1 MKATLLWAAAAAL
14 FVFQSTAVAQT
25 GVLENPAPNGI
36 ESGIGVISGWHCTGQ
51 VIEFRIDGV
60 QLGRAGSGTARN
72 DTQGVCGRSDTGF
85 SLLFNFSLLAQ
96 GTHQI
101 DALAD
106 GVVFAT
112 TSFSVGTLGG
122 EFLTN
127 LARPITVPDFP
138 EVGTSANLR
147 WAQSKQNFVIESS
160 APTNALPL
168 VGNYVLSQFSVVFE
182 DGTVLTS
189 STPGVSFEG
198 TMAVRSDGTVT
209 QTLEITIG
217 TLNISVTEDSN
228 FVDHGYYVDVS
239 SGSESARI
247 GLLSRGN
254 VLTTHSLFPSPDGFT
269 QVDVWTRTTTATSA
283 AFPARPTK
291 ASASRGYS
299 GTALPGGMLGA
310 AVAEILRR

>member
-1 MKATLLWAAAAAL
+1 VKVTLRWAAAAAL
-14 FVFQSTAVAQT
+14 FFFQWTAVAQT
-25 GVLENPAPNGI
+25 GALENPAPNGI
-36 ESGIGVISGWHCTGQ
+36 ESGIGVISGWHCTGR
-51 VIEFRIDGV
+51 VIEFSIDGV
-60 QLGRAGSGTARN
+60 NLGRAGSGTSRN

-101 DALAD
+101 EALAD

-112 TSFSVGTLGG
+112 ASFSVGTLGS

-127 LARPITVPDFP
+127 LSRPITVPDFP

-160 APTNALPL
+160 APTNSLPL
-168 VGNYVLSQFSVVFE
+168 AGNYVLSQFSVVFE
-182 DGTVLTS
+182 DGTIFTS
-189 STPGVSFEG
+189 STPGTSFAG

-209 QTLEITIG
+209 QTLDITIG
-217 TLNISVTEDSN
+217 SVNISVTGDSN
-228 FVDHGYYVDVS
+228 FVDYGYYVDVS
-239 SGSESARI
+239 SGIDSASI
-247 GLLSRGN
+247 SLLSRGN
-254 VLTTHSLFPSPDGFT
+254 VLTTHSLFPPPDGFT

-283 AFPARPTK
+283 AFPAVPTK
-291 ASASRGYS
+291 ASASRGHS
-299 GTALPGGMLGA
+299 GTALPGRLLGT